1 MVMLRRHN
9 LSCNGIK
16 KRRLLLVVFV
26 HFYFRNFVKA
36 EAQLRFYDVIS
47 AERGFLAVLSKFKP
61 MNLEAETEG

>member
-1 MVMLRRHN
+1 
-9 LSCNGIK
+9 
-16 KRRLLLVVFV
+16 LLLVVFV